1 MKPVYIVSWLFALA
15 ISFVSCDDWLD
26 KTPKDRL
33 YPDVYFKT
41 EDELRLFTNQFYNNL
56 VPSAVDIY
64 SESSDLIVKSDL
76 MLEMSGQRIIPD
88 EGNGWNFTALRDIN
102 FYLQYSHNC
111 TEVNARNRYD
121 GVARF
126 FRAYFYFEKV
136 KRYGDIP
143 WYDKALDSDDPELYK
158 ARDSRE
164 FVMQKMLEDLD
175 FAIANLPKTKNAY
188 VLTRWTALA
197 LKSRVCL
204 FEGTFR
210 KYHGL
215 EDYEKY
221 LNACVSASETF
232 MNESGYTLYKSGSTP
247 YRDLFASINL
257 QADEVIFGRDYEASL
272 SVLHN
277 VQNYEN
283 STTMGRPGM
292 QSGETTVNIPLS
304 MKLHA
309 RKYQLAV
316 WADYVEKPEEET
328 YQTFYDATDMAFI
341 LRATPYKGNSRY
353 HDAFYGNTPL
363 DLSAYRDQWNVTVP
377 VDVKMLRPMASY
389 NLIATDV
396 AKFLKKVTDKE
407 ITGKRFTMTVKYNYY
422 LPTGFDV
429 FTGRLK
435 NSLQYIEYNKTVDLA
450 TLQKEENKEEFNIGF
465 DYLLIN
471 NESVSSIPVTIE
483 ITNESKTVVARYQNL
498 KIPYQRN
505 KETNIRGYF
514 LTASPGISFDPDF
527 NDEDIIID
535 VTPIVKNN

>member
-175 FAIANLPKTKNAY
+175 FAIANLPKTKNA
-188 VLTRWTALA
+188 
-197 LKSRVCL
+197 
-204 FEGTFR
+204 
-210 KYHGL
+210 
-215 EDYEKY
+215 
-221 LNACVSASETF
+221 
-232 MNESGYTLYKSGSTP
+232 
-247 YRDLFASINL
+247 
-257 QADEVIFGRDYEASL
+257 
-272 SVLHN
+272 
-277 VQNYEN
+277 
-283 STTMGRPGM
+283 
-292 QSGETTVNIPLS
+292 
-304 MKLHA
+304 
-309 RKYQLAV
+309 
-316 WADYVEKPEEET
+316 
-328 YQTFYDATDMAFI
+328 
-341 LRATPYKGNSRY
+341 
-353 HDAFYGNTPL
+353 
-363 DLSAYRDQWNVTVP
+363 
-377 VDVKMLRPMASY
+377 
-389 NLIATDV
+389 
-396 AKFLKKVTDKE
+396 
-407 ITGKRFTMTVKYNYY
+407 
-422 LPTGFDV
+422 
-429 FTGRLK
+429 
-435 NSLQYIEYNKTVDLA
+435 
-450 TLQKEENKEEFNIGF
+450 
-465 DYLLIN
+465 
-471 NESVSSIPVTIE
+471 
-483 ITNESKTVVARYQNL
+483 
-498 KIPYQRN
+498 
-505 KETNIRGYF
+505 
-514 LTASPGISFDPDF
+514 
-527 NDEDIIID
+527 
-535 VTPIVKNN
+535 